1 MASTTSRVASEPAA
15 GIAVPV
21 LPAVYARSEAHGVEI
36 VAVSRCV
43 RIPDSVIPLF
53 GRP

>member
-1 MASTTSRVASEPAA
+1 MASTTTRVASEPAA

-21 LPAVYARSEAHGVEI
+21 LPAVSAQAEARVVEI
-36 VAVSRCV
+36 VAVGRSV
-43 RIPDSVIPLF
+43 RIPDSFIPLF